1 MNQPVEPHGFLV
13 QKMPLELKRMTF
25 FQAPLRHAV
34 AAMGKTKKLAKK
46 SAGAVSDAKAGVRRS
61 IGKAQKSS
69 KAVPKT
75 LKAADTSITKAVTA
89 GPQSRRA
96 LVTAVSAARAE
107 GKVVRS
113 LTGPRPKMT
122 GASMMEEIEEA
133 RAHAEKVAES
143 AQRKKRR
150 RGKKLSQHSK
160 EVLAAFNASPVMPF
174 LPQRG

>member
-1 MNQPVEPHGFLV
+1 
-13 QKMPLELKRMTF
+13 
-25 FQAPLRHAV
+25 
-34 AAMGKTKKLAKK
+34 MGKAKKLGKK
-46 SAGAVSDAKAGVRRS
+46 SGGQVSEAKAGVKRS

-69 KAVPKT
+69 KALPKAVPK
-75 LKAADTSITKAVTA
+75 DTSITKAVTA

-96 LVTAVSAARAE
+96 LITAVSAARAE
-107 GKVVRS
+107 GKVVKS

-122 GASMMEEIEEA
+122 GARMMEEIEEA
-133 RAHAEKVAES
+133 RAHAEKVAEA

-174 LPQRG
+174 LPQKG